1 MQAFAKNFGTPGG
14 RTSFPHGFE
23 DVIDVMGVPVG
34 RLTLEPGWRWSN
46 DVRPLMGSE
55 SCTLV
60 HAGYCLSGR
69 LHVEMDDGRTLDIG
83 PDQLYQIPPGHDA
96 WVVGSDPCRLLHWG
110 GKVHEH
116 AEPVAGATGGTR

>member
-34 RLTLEPGWRWSN
+34 RLTLEPGMAVVERRSPA
-46 DVRPLMGSE
+46 DGLGE
-55 SCTLV
+55 L
-60 HAGYCLSGR
+60 HAGYCLSGH
-69 LHVEMDDGRTLDIG
+69 LHVELDDGRTLDIG

-96 WVVGSDPCRLLHWG
+96 WVVGSDPCRLLDWG
-110 GKVHEH
+110 GKVHEY
-116 AEPVAGATGGTR
+116 AEPVAGAPGGTR